1 MMEQR
6 IGTVDK
12 LRIVSLVVD
21 SPKYDSYLKG
31 CNGISF
37 WLEVASGD
45 IHRNILFDVGPVAE
59 PVIYN
64 AKNSILSF
72 LR

>member
-12 LRIVSLVVD
+12 LKIVSLVED
-21 SPKYDSYLKG
+21 SPRYDSYLKG

-37 WLEVASGD
+37 WLEVTSGD
-45 IHRNILFDVGPVAE
+45 IHRNILFDVGPVANQLF
-59 PVIYN
+59 ITQ
-64 AKNSILSF
+64 KNSILSF
-72 LR
+72 LK